1 MLSNLELMRE
11 FIVQS
16 IHKKEVLLANSY
28 LKAQM
33 VYKSNQLI
41 CKRHGVIATAK
52 LDHNPADF
60 LIYATSSYWETINE
74 TLAEYNYIC
83 TGEVD
88 RQGFYQYEQC
98 SIPEGYKLQ
107 CTTSVGL
114 WQSWWKYRKYS
125 SQLKLPLDILIRTR
139 NSWYGIKDLTISDGL
154 IYIKTLVSEMSL
166 DSNDLVFWLSKIECD
181 FPEDIHRKKMTD
193 SIVNSH

>member
-1 MLSNLELMRE
+1 MLSNLDLIRE

-16 IHKKEVLLANSY
+16 IQKKEVLLANAY

-41 CKRHGVIATAK
+41 SKKEGVIATAK
-52 LDHNPADF
+52 MDYTPSDF
-60 LIYATSSYWETINE
+60 LIYATSSYWEVMNE

-88 RQGFYQYEQC
+88 NQGYYQYQQC
-98 SIPEGYKLQ
+98 SIPQGYELR

-114 WQSWWKYRKYS
+114 WQTWWKYRKYA
-125 SQLKLPLDILIRTR
+125 SQIQVPLDILIRTR
-139 NSWYGIKDLTISDGL
+139 NSWYGIKELMISDGL

-166 DSNDLVFWLSKIECD
+166 DSNDLVIWLSKIEANSQTDICIED
-181 FPEDIHRKKMTD
+181 MPE
-193 SIVNSH
+193 SLVVSQ